1 MVWTLTST
9 PIAAVSFELLVT
21 THRRVEGKFLWFD
34 VATRN
39 CIQLGEVWKRP
50 RTISFVVRGLVI
62 EPGAGCSLRV

>member
-21 THRRVEGKFLWFD
+21 THRRRVEGKFLWFD

-50 RTISFVVRGLVI
+50 RTISFVVRG
-62 EPGAGCSLRV
+62 AGN

>member
-21 THRRVEGKFLWFD
+21 THKRIEGKFLWFD

-39 CIQLGEVWKRP
+39 CIQLGEVWNRP
-50 RTISFVVRGLVI
+50 RTISFVVRG
-62 EPGAGCSLRV
+62 AGN